1 MAGTLQR
8 MSGRTAGNDS
18 QAHAVPDKAEFWRR
32 VGRLPEAP
40 NRTNKAAL
48 NGRARLSRPHA
59 GDPATGGNLCL
70 PQVHSQ
76 LGLGFVACVNLAAAI
91 CKTGQLALGR
101 GGVRELSLL
110 AVFSLSNQPNQ
121 VRFEGHRPVFK

>member
-1 MAGTLQR
+1 
-8 MSGRTAGNDS
+8 
-18 QAHAVPDKAEFWRR
+18 
-32 VGRLPEAP
+32 VGRPAGAD
-40 NRTNKAAL
+40 NRTNKAAAL
-48 NGRARLSRPHA
+48 KRRAQLSRLTLGTPESEVVY
-59 GDPATGGNLCL
+59 L